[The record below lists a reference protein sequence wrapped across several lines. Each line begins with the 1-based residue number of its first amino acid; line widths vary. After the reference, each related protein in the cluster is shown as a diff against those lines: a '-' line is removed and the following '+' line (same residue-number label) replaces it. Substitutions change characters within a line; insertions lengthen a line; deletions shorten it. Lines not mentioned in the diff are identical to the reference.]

1 MMKGGGTMNI
11 EQLYYLKAIERTQS
25 FSLAAQAL
33 YTSQQNLSNIVSR
46 LEKRL
51 NCKIF
56 VRSKKGITLT
66 PCGEVLM
73 PKIDALLSQYED
85 LLAAFNDAHSEI
97 RLIISSILTFDHFC
111 DFFDVISRQSFAITI
126 TEDNSPENIL
136 DKVRERAARFGLI
149 MLYHPLRS
157 QLLQELCVVKYY
169 DAPVG
174 FLVPASHPLADRETV
189 TFAECL
195 QYPLV
200 LDNENIVKNNILQ
213 YNLTQKKLSC
223 PYTITAEVNIS
234 KLMAMIAHDHG
245 CGFAAEK
252 KNQAAYLEEQGLC
265 LIPIS
270 DIPHA
275 QASLIYR
282 RDTLIGDHDRQLMAY
297 LKRYFA

>member
-1 MMKGGGTMNI
+1 MNI
-11 EQLYYLKAIERTQS
+11 EQLYYLKMVERTQS

-46 LEKRL
+46 LEKKL

-66 PCGEVLM
+66 PCGQVLM

-85 LLAAFNDAHSEI
+85 LLAAFNDDHSEI
-97 RLIISSILTFDHFC
+97 KLVISSILTFDRFY
-111 DFFDVISRQSFAITI
+111 DFFEVISRQSFAISI
-126 TEDNSPENIL
+126 SEDNSPENIIE
-136 DKVRERAARFGLI
+136 KVRTKEARFGLI
-149 MLYHPLRS
+149 MLYHPLQP
-157 QLLQELCVVKYY
+157 QLTQELCVVKFY

-174 FLVPASHPLADRETV
+174 FIVPQAHPLAERETV

-195 QYPLV
+195 KYPLV
-200 LDNENIVKNNILQ
+200 IDNENIVKNNILQ
-213 YNLTQKKLSC
+213 YNLNQKKLAEH
-223 PYTITAEVNIS
+223 YTITAEVNIN
-234 KLMAMIAHDHG
+234 KLIAMIAHEYG
-245 CGFAAEK
+245 CGFAVEK
-252 KNQAAYLEEQGLC
+252 KNQEAYLSELGLC

-282 RDTLIGDHDRQLMAY
+282 KDTLIGDHDRQLMAY
-297 LKRYFA
+297 LRSYFA